1 MSSWVTLPKQLFER
15 TETRSHKLEGI
26 PNNAFHRVTIVAVH
40 VYLVWQLKML
50 RETLVE
56 VQQLLE
62 LCLKLSDFP
71 PFRQSFQFSLLK
83 ETVLLH
89 LLLRCLYADIN
100 RPSKDKKIQLKTDS
114 KKKKEP

>member
-1 MSSWVTLPKQLFER
+1 
-15 TETRSHKLEGI
+15 
-26 PNNAFHRVTIVAVH
+26 
-40 VYLVWQLKML
+40 ML

-56 VQQLLE
+56 VQHLLE

-89 LLLRCLYADIN
+89 LLLSCLYADIN
-100 RPSKDKKIQLKTDS
+100 RPSKDKEIQVKTDS
-114 KKKKEP
+114 KKKKKEPETHPPPQQMPFHITITFQAQR